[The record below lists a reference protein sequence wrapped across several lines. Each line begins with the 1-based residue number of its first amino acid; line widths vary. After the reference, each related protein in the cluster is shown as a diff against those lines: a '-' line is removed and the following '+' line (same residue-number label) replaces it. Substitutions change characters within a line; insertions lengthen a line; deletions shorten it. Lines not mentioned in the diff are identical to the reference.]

1 MKLENPQHMTGNTVL
16 VNGTGT
22 IGEPLIALLLSLKQP
37 LGIDRLIF
45 YKHTARLTD
54 RPMLNDLQKRG
65 GLMCV
70 EKEKVQ
76 AFRDIGLEPDMT
88 FEEALKEA
96 DVVADATK
104 ENVGMKNKE
113 LYYSKAEDNTKGFL
127 AQGSE
132 SKFGTIYASGI
143 NDEIFLKNDKPKY
156 VQIASCNTHAA
167 AAAIKFFAFKDEK
180 DNLKHADLTF
190 IRRSSDVSQTRGVQ
204 APTVSPL
211 EDERFGTHHA
221 KDVWRL
227 FDTMGN
233 DINVF
238 STALKINS
246 QYMHSL
252 SAHFKLKES
261 GMTKDDVLKII
272 HDHPSMALTNKT
284 AINQVFSFGRDHGHF
299 GRILNQAVI
308 VEPSIHIKDKHLYFW
323 SFTPQDGNA
332 ILSSVKAISY
342 YLNEPSEVEQLMKH
356 TEPWLFDEV

>member
-1 MKLENPQHMTGNTVL
+1 MTNNVL

-22 IGEPLIALLLSLKQP
+22 IGEPLIALLLSLKNQ
-37 LGIDRLIF
+37 LKIDKLIF

-54 RPMLNDLQKRG
+54 RPMLTHLRKKG

-70 EKEKVQ
+70 EASKMQ
-76 AFRDIGLEPDMT
+76 AFKDMGVEPDMT
-88 FEEALKEA
+88 WEEALKIA

-113 LYYSKAEDNTKGFL
+113 LFYLKHKDHIKGFL

-132 SKFGTIYASGI
+132 SEFGKIYAAGI
-143 NDEIFLKNDKPKY
+143 NDKVFTEGEKPQF

-167 AAAIKFFAFKDEK
+167 AAAIKNFAFKDGVSLL
-180 DNLKHADLTF
+180 DHADLTF
-190 IRRSSDVSQTRGVQ
+190 IRRSSDVSQTKGVQ
-204 APTVSPL
+204 APTITAFDDP
-211 EDERFGTHHA
+211 RFGTHHA

-227 FDTMGN
+227 FETEGHDLN
-233 DINVF
+233 LF
-238 STALKINS
+238 SSAMKINS

-252 SAHFKLKES
+252 SAHIELKEPI
-261 GMTKDDVLKII
+261 TKEEVLAII
-272 HDHPSMALTNKT
+272 NNNPLLALTYKN

-308 VEPSIHIKDKHLYFW
+308 VEPSIHIDGNHLKFW

-332 ILSSVKAISY
+332 ILSSVKAICY
-342 YLNEPSEVEQLMKH
+342 YLNDDIEEVEKLMKH
-356 TEPWLFDEV
+356 TEPWLFKEV

>member
-1 MKLENPQHMTGNTVL
+1 MTKVL

-22 IGEPLIALLLSLKQP
+22 IGEPLIALLLSLKKKV
-37 LGIDRLIF
+37 GIDDLIF
-45 YKHTARLTD
+45 YKHTARITD
-54 RPMLNDLQKRG
+54 RPMLRDLQKRG

-70 EKEKVQ
+70 ERDKVQ
-76 AFRDIGLEPDMT
+76 AFKDIGLEPDLV
-88 FEEALKEA
+88 FEDVLPTV

-104 ENVGMKNKE
+104 ENVGEYNKE
-113 LYYSKAEDNTKGFL
+113 HYYLGVKDKVKGFL

-132 SKFGTIYASGI
+132 HNFGTIYASGV
-143 NDEIFLKNDKPKY
+143 NDSIFHTDDKPQF

-167 AAAIKFFAFKDEK
+167 AAAIKSFAFKDGK
-180 DNLKHADLTF
+180 NNLAFADLTY

-204 APTVSPL
+204 APTVTAF
-211 EDERFGTHHA
+211 DDDRFGTHHA

-227 FDTMGN
+227 FDTEGH

-238 STALKINS
+238 SSALKINS

-252 SAHFKLKES
+252 SAHFKFHEEVTRDEILNIIKE
-261 GMTKDDVLKII
+261 TPAL
-272 HDHPSMALTNKT
+272 ALTYKT

-308 VEPSIHIKDKHLYFW
+308 VEPSIHISGQHLQFW

-332 ILSSVKAISY
+332 ILSSVKAINH
-342 YLNEPSEVEQLMKH
+342 YLHEKDEAEELMKH
-356 TEPWLFDEV
+356 TTPWLFTEV